1 MVLGPA
7 LYVWVWPTW
16 QQLGW
21 LVLLGTLGGIGQMGM
36 AEALRLGPTHVII
49 PVDFTRLLFVAL
61 LAYLAFG
68 EVPDAFVWLG
78 GLMIF
83 CSTAFI
89 TYREHI
95 NRQLEKT
102 RTEEFPKPPV
112 NGQ

>member
-1 MVLGPA
+1 MLLGPA

-49 PVDFTRLLFVAL
+49 PVDFTRLLFVSL

-89 TYREHI
+89 TYREHMK
-95 NRQLEKT
+95 RQLVKT
-102 RTEEFPKPPV
+102 GTEEFPKPPV
-112 NGQ
+112 NE